1 MALWANILG
10 LMSLRLISLRLC
22 YLCLKQWWRITLPR
36 FFTSIAFRL
45 ISLVHVF
52 YRHRICGWHRP
63 SDYVFKNLSQSS
75 SSDAECSLLVIVS
88 FLAHLL
94 VESWTFPFKGWT
106 CGVSSVI
113 SSMFSSSLS
122 CFLPMDFQVFVFHSH
137 PHFFSTFLPSARETY
152 CVFSHNKGYVPDTTA
167 CSFIHP
173 CYIQGLW

>member
-1 MALWANILG
+1 MALWASIPG
-10 LMSLRLISLRLC
+10 LMSLRLIFLRLC
-22 YLCLKQWWRITLPR
+22 DLCLKQWWRITLPR
-36 FFTSIAFRL
+36 FFTSIAL
-45 ISLVHVF
+45 
-52 YRHRICGWHRP
+52 RICGWHRP
-63 SDYVFKNLSQSS
+63 SDYVFKSLSQSS

-122 CFLPMDFQVFVFHSH
+122 WFLPMDFQVFVSHSH
-137 PHFFSTFLPSARETY
+137 PHFFSTFLPSARETSY
-152 CVFSHNKGYVPDTTA
+152 VFSHNKGYVPDTTA

-173 CYIQGLW
+173 CYIQGPW